1 MHMNSTSLSRLFA
14 ARPVR
19 RRTFFR
25 VAGATA
31 ASSALVLAGCSKDD
45 ETPEVTAEQ
54 TFTLGTGDTGL
65 LNYAYLLEQLEAAF
79 YDKVVATPP
88 SDMSAAELA
97 YFTDLRDHEVIHREF
112 FKFALGT
119 SAIGTAVFNFGSIT
133 LTTRAGVLAAA
144 QTLEDLGVA
153 AYNGAGKLF
162 IDPVYLGVAGKIAS
176 VEARHA
182 ALIRDLVLP
191 NSFAAADVV
200 ANDGGEFD
208 GLDAAKT
215 PAQVIAVVNTFLNI
229 TISAAGLPS

>member
-1 MHMNSTSLSRLFA
+1 M
-14 ARPVR
+14 
-19 RRTFFR
+19 
-25 VAGATA
+25 
-31 ASSALVLAGCSKDD
+31 VLAGCDKDD
-45 ETPEVTAEQ
+45 ENPEVSPEQ
-54 TFTLGTGDTGL
+54 AFTLGTGDTGL

-88 SDMSAAELA
+88 ADMPAAELA
-97 YFTDLRDHEVIHREF
+97 YFTDMRDHEVIHREF

-119 SAIGTAVFNFGSIT
+119 SAIGTAVFNFGSLT
-133 LTTRAGVLAAA
+133 LTTRAGVFAAA

-162 IDPVYLGVAGKIAS
+162 TDPVYLGIAGKIAS

-182 ALIRDLVLP
+182 ALVRDLALP

-200 ANDGGEFD
+200 ANDGSALD
-208 GLDAAKT
+208 GLDAAKS

-229 TISAAGLPS
+229 TVSAASLPG